1 MIRYETLQSLAKDK
15 NWNELESEWLQAI
28 GDPSAMPDQLLPI
41 IDKVVDS
48 GEGKLAETMGWAWL
62 SSMKEKH
69 SPQDALRLG
78 RGLLLRLPDG
88 DQLRDEILTLY
99 QETHK
104 DHPKLDD
111 WVERSGLKGNNSVR
125 RALRF
130 LDVGLRLEPG
140 GFLVHRTEDTA
151 AEIEEVDMDEGE
163 VVLRIG
169 KRSRML
175 PIKEVVSDYQ
185 AADANDFHVLEQ
197 LHPERISE
205 LIEKDPLA
213 LARGVVRM
221 QDKNRIDRDEFKLML
236 VPKYIDAKKW
246 SDLWSRIR
254 SGVRNSTHFRIEGR
268 SPTFLV
274 YDPVGQTPEQ
284 EAGAAFAEAENPRQW
299 LEVLEGYL
307 RGIKQQ
313 GKEPNPTFVKKVQ
326 KTLKR
331 QIDRFK
337 KHREQA
343 DAFATAL
350 IVERLAHDGLT
361 IESEVHE
368 AAIGMLRKA
377 KNPESLV
384 ASVPDTR
391 LWSLGIK
398 CVEQAFPDN
407 WAELFAKLILFA
419 PAGQTDSLAKQVE
432 KAERGELLKPIAEAA
447 LADPGRFTDAFM
459 WLWKGPS
466 VDTELNIPPT
476 LEMLNTA
483 LTLCGPAR
491 QSEGK
496 AAGQTT
502 NEMRAK
508 VRTGL
513 AARNYDTYAT
523 VLEQIDLP
531 MAKALRRQIE
541 RAEGLGPS
549 VQSEMLNRLT
559 RAFPDLYIKVE
570 KAVWEDEDTLYFTR
584 AGLQTREKE
593 LDELVNV
600 KMRENAKAIGE
611 AASHGDLSENSE
623 YKFALEERDLLRAR
637 VAQIN
642 SELAM
647 AKIIEPGDVPTDH
660 VSIGQRVSIRPLNGG
675 APRVL
680 TILGVGDSDVNTHTY
695 AYQTPLAQQLLGRKM
710 GEQVT
715 MSIDGE
721 AERQY
726 EVASIEC
733 ALE

>member
-1 MIRYETLQSLAKDK
+1 MIRYETLQSLANDK
-15 NWNELESEWLQAI
+15 NWDALESEWLQAI
-28 GDPSAMPDQLLPI
+28 GDPSAMPDQLLPV

-69 SPQDALRLG
+69 SPHDALRLG

-99 QETHK
+99 KETHK
-104 DHPKLDD
+104 DHPKLED

-130 LDVGLRLEPG
+130 LDVGLRLSEG

-151 AEIEEVDMDEGE
+151 AEIEEVDLDEGE

-169 KRSRML
+169 KRTRTL

-197 LHPERISE
+197 LHPERITD
-205 LIEKDPLA
+205 LIANDPLA
-213 LARGVVRM
+213 LAAGVVRT
-221 QDKNRIDRDEFKLML
+221 QDNNKIDRDEFKLML

-246 SDLWSRIR
+246 SDLWTRIR
-254 SGVRNSTHFRIEGR
+254 SGVRNSAHFRIEGR

-274 YDPVGQTPEQ
+274 FDPVGQSPEQ
-284 EAGAAFAEAENPRQW
+284 EAGAAFAEADSPRQW

-307 RGIKQQ
+307 RGLKQT
-313 GKEPNPTFVKKVQ
+313 GAEPNKTFVAKVQ
-326 KTLKR
+326 TSLKK
-331 QIDRFK
+331 QIERFK
-337 KHREQA
+337 KHREA
-343 DAFATAL
+343 AHAFATAL
-350 IVERLAHDGLT
+350 IFERLAQDGLPLGPDMHELAVDMLKKS
-361 IESEVHE
+361 IAPEV
-368 AAIGMLRKA
+368 
-377 KNPESLV
+377 LV
-384 ASVPDTR
+384 ASVPDAR
-391 LWSLGIK
+391 LWSLAVR
-398 CVEQAFPDN
+398 CVEQAFPET
-407 WAELFAKLILFA
+407 WPEVFAKLILFA
-419 PAGQTDSLAKQVE
+419 PAGQTDALAKQVE
-432 KAERGELLKPIAEAA
+432 KAGKGELLRPVAEAA
-447 LADPGRFTDAFM
+447 IADPGRFTDAFM
-459 WLWKGPS
+459 WLWKGPT
-466 VDTELNIPPT
+466 VEADLGIPTP

-483 LTLCGPAR
+483 LMLCGPAR

-502 NEMRAK
+502 NEMRAR

-513 AARNYDTYAT
+513 AARNYEPYAA
-523 VLEQIDLP
+523 VLTQIDLA

-549 VQSEMLNRLT
+549 VQSELLNRLT
-559 RAFPDLYIKVE
+559 RAFPDLYVKVE
-570 KAVWEDEDTLYFTR
+570 KSVWEDDETLYFTR
-584 AGLQTREKE
+584 AGLKAREAE

-611 AASHGDLSENSE
+611 AAALGDLSENSE

-642 SELAM
+642 SELAL
-647 AKIIEPGDVPTDH
+647 AKIIDPAEVPTDH
-660 VSIGQRVSIRPLNGG
+660 VSIGQRVTLRPRNGG
-675 APRVL
+675 PSRTMTL
-680 TILGVGDSDVNTHTY
+680 LGVGDSDVNTATY
-695 AYQTPLAQQLLGRKM
+695 AYQTPLAQQLM
-710 GEQVT
+710 GLKRGEHVT
-715 MSIDGE
+715 MSFDGE
-721 AERQY
+721 NEREY
-726 EVASIEC
+726 EIADIEC

>member
-1 MIRYETLQSLAKDK
+1 MIRYETLQSLANDK
-15 NWNELESEWLQAI
+15 QWDALESEWLQAI

-41 IDKVVDS
+41 IDAVVDS

-69 SPQDALRLG
+69 SPHDALRLG

-111 WVERSGLKGNNSVR
+111 WVERSGLKGSNSVR

-130 LDVGLRLEPG
+130 LDVGLRLEVG

-151 AEIEEVDMDEGE
+151 AEVEEVDLEEGE
-163 VVLRIG
+163 VLLRMG
-169 KRSRML
+169 RRTRTL

-197 LHPERISE
+197 LHPERILE
-205 LIEKDPLA
+205 LIDKDPLA

-221 QDKNRIDRDEFKLML
+221 QDKNKIDRDEFKLLL
-236 VPKYIDAKKW
+236 VPKYIEAKKW
-246 SDLWSRIR
+246 SDLWTRIR
-254 SGVRNSTHFRIEGR
+254 SGVRNSSHFRIEGR

-274 YDPVGQTPEQ
+274 FDPVGQTPEQ
-284 EAGAAFAEAENPRQW
+284 EAGAAFADADTPRQW

-307 RGIKQQ
+307 RGTKQQ
-313 GKEPNPTFVKKVQ
+313 GLEPNPTFVKKVQ
-326 KTLKR
+326 TTLKR

-337 KHREQA
+337 KHHESA

-350 IVERLAHDGLT
+350 IVERLAQDGLP
-361 IESEVHE
+361 IEADVHE
-368 AAIGMLRKA
+368 AAVEML
-377 KNPESLV
+377 KNSKDPESLV

-398 CVEQAFPDN
+398 CVEQAFPES
-407 WAELFAKLILFA
+407 WPEVFAKLVLYA
-419 PAGQTDSLAKQVE
+419 PAGQTDTLAKQVE
-432 KAERGELLKPIAEAA
+432 KAGKGELLKPVAQAA

-459 WLWKGPS
+459 WLWKGPTVEADLS
-466 VDTELNIPPT
+466 LPPA

-483 LTLCGPAR
+483 LMLCGPAR

-496 AAGQTT
+496 AGGQTA

-513 AARNYDTYAT
+513 SARSYEPYAA
-523 VLEQIDLP
+523 VLTQIDLP

-559 RAFPDLYIKVE
+559 RAFPDLYVKIE
-570 KAVWEDEDTLYFTR
+570 KSVWEDDETLYFTR
-584 AGLQTREKE
+584 AGLKAREAE

-611 AASHGDLSENSE
+611 AAAHGDLSENSE

-642 SELAM
+642 GELSM
-647 AKIIEPGDVPTDH
+647 AKIIEPADVPTDH
-660 VSIGQRVSIRPLNGG
+660 VSIGQRVTLRPCNGG
-675 APRVL
+675 APRVM
-680 TILGVGDSDVNTHTY
+680 TILGVGDSDVNSQTY
-695 AYQTPLAQQLLGRKM
+695 AYQTPLAQQLMGRKV
-710 GEQVT
+710 GGQVT

-721 AERQY
+721 NERQY
-726 EVASIEC
+726 EIAEIEC